1 MNLLASEG
9 HKDHQLLKK
18 LVYVVPRGKVG
29 PITKVYSKGYVELLI
44 PQTNES
50 HSNIFT
56 LAEVVDTYVRAYS
69 TIISLEYLIVLQRD
83 VHLLRWH

>member
-18 LVYVVPRGKVG
+18 LVYVVPRGTVG
-29 PITKVYSKGYVELLI
+29 PITKVYSKGYVEVLI